1 LAELG
6 LILSMEVDPSRGRQ
20 LFCRSWSRRIQDMRW
35 VVGVTGLV
43 LMSGATTGRAVEVLS
58 HKAPRMIGP
67 VARITKDCFMY
78 MHRAAS
84 PSRAALVPAILSLAI
99 AYTAQA
105 ATAPAATQLSVL
117 AEEFYITRAQFDP
130 LNFATANGDSRFDD
144 QIGMS
149 IAPKV
154 RAAYFARI
162 HRLQKQLAQV
172 PRATLSDADQLNED
186 ILAFELSSSLD
197 LEHFPEHLLP
207 LNQMDNVPS
216 TLANYASGTGSQPL
230 TTPKQY
236 RAYLQRLRQLS
247 GWIDQAIGNMREGMR
262 SGVVLP
268 KTITMAMSPQFERM
282 QSATPEASIFYT
294 PIKNLPEQF
303 SKDDKQELT
312 AAYRDVI
319 VNQLSPALQRLNHFI
334 QSDYLPASRDTSGL
348 SALPNGS
355 AWYLARIKNNTNLP
369 LTPAAVH
376 QLGLREVARIQ
387 REFTELG
394 PKLGYDGPPNELS
407 QWVFAQKKFKP
418 FTTDAQVLKA
428 YQEIYAAVSLQLP
441 AYFHILPKARLSLQ
455 LEPEL
460 TRATASDHYT
470 PLAADGSHPGVFWPV
485 VNDPR
490 DYSTVGMVTL
500 FLHEGVPG
508 HHLHAAL
515 LKEMN
520 LPDFRKFN
528 TENSDTAAY
537 TEGWALYSETLGK
550 EFGFYEHPDA
560 YFGHLNDELLRA
572 VRLVV
577 DTGIHAEG
585 WSREKA
591 IGYARDT
598 LGYSDA
604 RAQNQ
609 IERYMVMPAQ
619 ALSYKIGA
627 LKILEL
633 RERARLGLGGKFTYA
648 GFHDVVIGDGT
659 LPLPIL
665 EARVNA
671 WITREGG
678 SKPDLENPE
687 VKKSQ

>member
-1 LAELG
+1 MHIQRAAR
-6 LILSMEVDPSRGRQ
+6 LSRA
-20 LFCRSWSRRIQDMRW
+20 
-35 VVGVTGLV
+35 TLV
-43 LMSGATTGRAVEVLS
+43 LAVLLLGIACTAE
-58 HKAPRMIGP
+58 
-67 VARITKDCFMY
+67 
-78 MHRAAS
+78 AA
-84 PSRAALVPAILSLAI
+84 I
-99 AYTAQA
+99 
-105 ATAPAATQLSVL
+105 APAATQLSVL
-117 AEEFYITRAQFDP
+117 ADEFYITRAQFDP
-130 LNFATANGDSRFDD
+130 LNFATANGDSRYDD
-144 QIGMS
+144 QLGMS

-154 RAAYFARI
+154 RADYFARI
-162 HRLQKQLAQV
+162 HRLQKQLTHIS
-172 PRATLSDADQLNED
+172 RATLSPADQLNED

-207 LNQMDNVPS
+207 INQMDNVPS

-236 RAYLQRLRQLS
+236 RAYLHRLSQLPR
-247 GWIDQAIGNMREGMR
+247 WIDQAIANMREGIR
-262 SGVVLP
+262 SGIVLP
-268 KTITMAMSPQFERM
+268 RAITIAMAPQFEHLL
-282 QSATPEASIFYT
+282 SATPEASIFYT
-294 PIKNLPEQF
+294 PINDLPEQF
-303 SKDDKQELT
+303 SREDKQQLT
-312 AAYRDVI
+312 AAYREVI
-319 VNQLSPALQRLNHFI
+319 VNQLSPALQRLNQFI
-334 QSDYLPASRDTSGL
+334 KDDYLPASRDTSGL
-348 SALPNGS
+348 GALPNGS

-369 LTPAAVH
+369 LTPAAIH
-376 QLGLREVARIQ
+376 QLGLEEVARIQ
-387 REFTELG
+387 QEFAELG
-394 PKLGYDGPPNELS
+394 PRLGYDGPPNKLP
-407 QWVFAQKKFKP
+407 QWVFEQKEFKP
-418 FTTDAQVLKA
+418 FTTDTQVLEA
-428 YQEIYAAVSLQLP
+428 YQQIYAAVSLQLP

-470 PLAADGSHPGVFWPV
+470 PMAADGSHPGVFWPV
-485 VNDPR
+485 VNDPK

-550 EFGFYEHPDA
+550 EFGFYEHPGP

-577 DTGIHAEG
+577 DTGIHAQG
-585 WSREKA
+585 WSRERA
-591 IGYARDT
+591 IAYATDT
-598 LGYSDA
+598 LGYSEA

-609 IERYMVMPAQ
+609 IERYMAVPAQ

-633 RERARLGLGGKFTYA
+633 RERARQGLGGRFTYS

-665 EARVNA
+665 EARVAA
-671 WITREGG
+671 WITRET
-678 SKPDLENPE
+678 K
-687 VKKSQ
+687 Q

>member
-1 LAELG
+1 MTEDCC
-6 LILSMEVDPSRGRQ
+6 MH
-20 LFCRSWSRRIQDMRW
+20 IQRA
-35 VVGVTGLV
+35 TNP
-43 LMSGATTGRAVEVLS
+43 SGATLLLAFLASGIACT
-58 HKAPRMIGP
+58 AP
-67 VARITKDCFMY
+67 
-78 MHRAAS
+78 
-84 PSRAALVPAILSLAI
+84 
-99 AYTAQA
+99 A
-105 ATAPAATQLSVL
+105 ATAPAATQISVL
-117 AEEFYITRAQFDP
+117 ADEFYSTRAHFDP

-149 IAPKV
+149 IAPDV
-154 RAAYFARI
+154 RASYFAHI
-162 HRLQKQLAQV
+162 HRLQKQLAQI
-172 PRATLSDADQLNED
+172 PRASLSDADQLNAD

-197 LEHFPEHLLP
+197 LENFPEHLLP
-207 LNQMDNVPS
+207 INQMDNVPS

-236 RAYLQRLRQLS
+236 RAYLQRLRQLP
-247 GWIDQAIGNMREGMR
+247 GWIDQAIANMREGIR

-268 KTITMAMSPQFERM
+268 RAITIAMSPQFEHM
-282 QSATPEASIFYT
+282 LSATPESSIFYT
-294 PIKNLPEQF
+294 PIKNLPEKF
-303 SKDDKQELT
+303 SKEDKQQLT
-312 AAYRDVI
+312 AAYREVI
-319 VNQLSPALQRLNHFI
+319 VKQLSPALERLNHFI
-334 QSDYLPASRDTSGL
+334 QNDYLPASRDTSGL
-348 SALPNGS
+348 GALPNGS
-355 AWYLARIKNNTNLP
+355 AWYLARIRNNTNLP
-369 LTPAAVH
+369 LAPDAIH
-376 QLGLREVARIQ
+376 ELGLKEVARIQ
-387 REFTELG
+387 QEFAELG
-394 PKLGYDGPPNELS
+394 PRLGYDGPPDKLS
-407 QWVFAQKKFKP
+407 IWVFEQKQFKP
-418 FTTDAQVLKA
+418 FSTDKQVLKA
-428 YQEIYAAVSLQLP
+428 YEEIYAAVSLQLP
-441 AYFHILPKARLSLQ
+441 AYFNILPKARLSLQ

-470 PLAADGSHPGVFWPV
+470 PMAADGSHPGVFWPV
-485 VNDPR
+485 VNDPKN
-490 DYSTVGMVTL
+490 YSTVGMVTL

-550 EFGFYEHPDA
+550 EFGFYQHPDA

-577 DTGIHAEG
+577 DTGIHAQG

-591 IGYARDT
+591 IAYATDT
-598 LGYSDA
+598 LGYSEA

-633 RERARLGLGGKFTYA
+633 RERARQALGANFTYS

-665 EARVNA
+665 EARVDA
-671 WITREGG
+671 WIARER
-678 SKPDLENPE
+678 K
-687 VKKSQ
+687 Q

>member
-1 LAELG
+1 MHFQRAPNFFRAILAL
-6 LILSMEVDPSRGRQ
+6 
-20 LFCRSWSRRIQDMRW
+20 
-35 VVGVTGLV
+35 
-43 LMSGATTGRAVEVLS
+43 AVLS
-58 HKAPRMIGP
+58 
-67 VARITKDCFMY
+67 
-78 MHRAAS
+78 
-84 PSRAALVPAILSLAI
+84 LSI
-99 AYTAQA
+99 ACAAQA
-105 ATAPAATQLSVL
+105 ATAPAATQVRVL
-117 AEEFYITRAQFDP
+117 ADEFYLTRARFDP
-130 LNFATANGDSRFDD
+130 LYFATANGDSRFDD

-149 IAPKV
+149 IAPEV
-154 RAAYFARI
+154 RASYFARI
-162 HRLQKQLAQV
+162 HRLQRLQRKLAQI
-172 PRATLSDADQLNED
+172 PHAPLSDADQLNED
-186 ILAFELSSSLD
+186 ILAFQLSSALD
-197 LEHFPEHLLP
+197 LEDFPEHLLP

-230 TTPKQY
+230 GTPQQY
-236 RAYLQRLRQLS
+236 RAYLQRLRQLP
-247 GWIDQAIGNMREGMR
+247 GWIDQAIANMREGIR
-262 SGVVLP
+262 SGIVLP
-268 KTITMAMSPQFERM
+268 RTITIAMSPQFEHM
-282 QSATPEASIFYT
+282 LSATPETNIFYT
-294 PIKNLPEQF
+294 PINNLPEQF
-303 SKDDKQELT
+303 SKEDKQGLT
-312 AAYRDVI
+312 AAYREVI
-319 VNQLSPALQRLNHFI
+319 AEQLSPALQRLTHFI
-334 QSDYLPASRDTSGL
+334 HDDYLPASRDTSGL
-348 SALPNGS
+348 GALPNGA
-355 AWYLARIKNNTNLP
+355 AWYLARIRNNTNLP
-369 LTPAAVH
+369 LTPSAIH
-376 QLGLREVARIQ
+376 QLGLREVTRIQ
-387 REFTELG
+387 QELSELG
-394 PKLGYDGPPNELS
+394 PRLGYDGPPTGLP
-407 QWVFAQKKFKP
+407 QWVFEQKKFKP
-418 FTTDAQVLKA
+418 FTTDTQVLSA
-428 YQEIYAAVSLQLP
+428 YQEIYAAVSAQLP

-470 PLAADGSHPGVFWPV
+470 PMAADGSHPGVFWPV
-485 VNDPR
+485 VNDPK

-577 DTGIHAEG
+577 DTGIHAQG

-591 IGYARDT
+591 IAYAMEN
-598 LGYSDA
+598 LGYSEA

-633 RERARLGLGGKFTYA
+633 RARARQALGGKFTYS
-648 GFHDVVIGDGT
+648 GFHDVVIGEGT

-665 EARVNA
+665 ETRVDA
-671 WITREGG
+671 WIARER
-678 SKPDLENPE
+678 K
-687 VKKSQ
+687 Q

>member
-1 LAELG
+1 MHIQRAKN
-6 LILSMEVDPSRGRQ
+6 SSRA
-20 LFCRSWSRRIQDMRW
+20 
-35 VVGVTGLV
+35 TLV
-43 LMSGATTGRAVEVLS
+43 LATLS
-58 HKAPRMIGP
+58 
-67 VARITKDCFMY
+67 
-78 MHRAAS
+78 S
-84 PSRAALVPAILSLAI
+84 AI
-99 AYTAQA
+99 ACTAQA
-105 ATAPAATQLSVL
+105 ATVPAATQISVL
-117 AEEFYITRAQFDP
+117 ADEFYATRAQFDP
-130 LNFATANGDSRFDD
+130 LNFASANGDSRFDD
-144 QIGMS
+144 QIGRS
-149 IAPKV
+149 IAPEV
-154 RAAYFARI
+154 RANYFARI
-162 HRLQKQLAQV
+162 HRLQKQLAQIPHV
-172 PRATLSDADQLNED
+172 TLSDADQLNED

-197 LEHFPEHLLP
+197 LEGFPEHLLP
-207 LNQMDNVPS
+207 INQMDNVPS

-236 RAYLQRLRQLS
+236 RAYLRRLRQLPS
-247 GWIDQAIGNMREGMR
+247 WIDQAIANMREGIR
-262 SGVVLP
+262 SSIVLP
-268 KTITMAMSPQFERM
+268 RAITIAMSPQFEHM
-282 QSATPEASIFYT
+282 LSATPEASIFYT
-294 PIKNLPEQF
+294 PINNLPGQF
-303 SKDDKQELT
+303 SREDKQQLT
-312 AAYRDVI
+312 VAYREVI
-319 VNQLSPALQRLNHFI
+319 VNQISPALQRLNHFI
-334 QSDYLPASRDTSGL
+334 QNDYLPASRDTSGL
-348 SALPNGS
+348 GALPNGS

-369 LTPAAVH
+369 LTPAAIH
-376 QLGLREVARIQ
+376 QLGLKEVARIQ
-387 REFTELG
+387 QEFTELG
-394 PKLGYDGPPNELS
+394 PKLGYAGPANKLP
-407 QWVFAQKKFKP
+407 QWVFEQKRFKP
-418 FTTDAQVLKA
+418 FTTDTQVLQA
-428 YQEIYAAVSLQLP
+428 YQQIYAAVSRQLP
-441 AYFHILPKARLSLQ
+441 AYFHILPKAKLSLQ
-455 LEPEL
+455 LEPQL

-485 VNDPR
+485 VNDPK

-577 DTGIHAEG
+577 DTGLHAQG

-591 IGYARDT
+591 IAYAEDI
-598 LGYSDA
+598 LGYSEA

-633 RERARLGLGGKFTYA
+633 RERARQALGGRFSYS

-665 EARVNA
+665 EVRVDA
-671 WITREGG
+671 WIAREN
-678 SKPDLENPE
+678 K
-687 VKKSQ
+687 Q